1 MSDIRAL
8 KLRAVDDEDLGIIA
22 ACLHGAIGCL
32 NEKAYDREA
41 RRFAAIL
48 VRPLWES
55 GVETSAPETS
65 APETSAP
72 ETSAPETSA
81 RETSAREPAVTP
93 EAPVEMPMLPQLP
106 ALKRMRAGLHFDH
119 VNAVRYR
126 RLDRRAPHALLH
138 LISIVSAPL
147 SERFGIILSFQGGGE
162 VFLEVDKLS
171 GQLRDLDATP
181 NETPPQAKSPPPAT

>member
-1 MSDIRAL
+1 MSDSKAL
-8 KLRAVDDEDLGIIA
+8 RLRAEDDEDLAIIA

-32 NEKAYDREA
+32 NEMAYDREA

-55 GVETSAPETS
+55 TVETAALESTIAPD
-65 APETSAP
+65 APP
-72 ETSAPETSA
+72 QI
-81 RETSAREPAVTP
+81 
-93 EAPVEMPMLPQLP
+93 PVQPGLPTLE
-106 ALKRMRAGLHFDH
+106 RMRAGLHFDH

-126 RLDRRAPHALLH
+126 RLDRHVPHALLH

-147 SERFGIILSFQGGGE
+147 SERFGIILSFQGGGD

-171 GQLRDLDATP
+171 GHLRDLDMARHDTSSQGKLP
-181 NETPPQAKSPPPAT
+181 QRET

>member
-1 MSDIRAL
+1 MSDIKAL
-8 KLRAVDDEDLGIIA
+8 KLRAEDDEDLAIIA

-32 NEKAYDREA
+32 NEMAYDREA

-55 GVETSAPETS
+55 AVETAALESAVAAEAS
-65 APETSAP
+65 A
-72 ETSAPETSA
+72 
-81 RETSAREPAVTP
+81 
-93 EAPVEMPMLPQLP
+93 EMPVLSDVQ
-106 ALKRMRAGLHFDH
+106 ALNRMRAGLHFDH

-126 RLDRRAPHALLH
+126 RLDRRAPHALMH

-171 GQLRDLDATP
+171 GHLRDLDTTP
-181 NETPPQAKSPPPAT
+181 NDTPPQAKSPPHKT

>member
-1 MSDIRAL
+1 MSDIKAL
-8 KLRAVDDEDLGIIA
+8 KLRAEDDEDLAILA

-32 NEKAYDREA
+32 NEMAYDREA

-55 GVETSAPETS
+55 AVETKALESTVAAET
-65 APETSAP
+65 
-72 ETSAPETSA
+72 
-81 RETSAREPAVTP
+81 PA
-93 EAPVEMPMLPQLP
+93 EMPALTDVP
-106 ALKRMRAGLHFDH
+106 ALSRMRAGLHFDH

-171 GQLRDLDATP
+171 GHLRDLDKAQQNT
-181 NETPPQAKSPPPAT
+181 SPPHKT